1 MKKFKELMNKQWF
14 SNALAGCIT
23 VMFFLLMSNIDTV
36 FSGITQFLGYFSTI
50 VLGCVLAYLMNPL
63 AKWYKKNIFSKLKK
77 VKLESAKWTF
87 SVALAVA
94 TVVISLTVILL
105 LLIPQLIESI
115 TSFVGNIGSY
125 GASLVKFINETVVPD
140 SEKIDAAGV
149 KNFLASSED
158 IINKIV
164 DYISDNSSKIISLS
178 TNAGKG
184 VVNWVVS
191 FILSVYFLIG
201 KDKIKGGLKKFMSV
215 TMRSDVYSTSI
226 SFFSHCDAILNRY
239 IIFDLIDG
247 LIVGVLNAIFM
258 ALFGME
264 YIGLVS
270 VVIGV
275 TNLVP
280 TFGPMVGGTI
290 GAFIILMVKPWQ
302 AIVFII
308 FTLILQTCD
317 GYIIKPKLFG
327 NTFGVSGLLILLA
340 IVIGGNMFGIIGI
353 LLAIPA
359 AAILDYIYR
368 DIFIP
373 RLEKQ
378 RSETSI
384 RGIARKKVFE
394 GLGESK
400 AEAEEMPEEK
410 SEVSETAEEAKPE
423 TEQPVEAAETT
434 EQKDENETK

>member
-1 MKKFKELMNKQWF
+1 MKKFKELMSKQWF

-36 FSGITQFLGYFSTI
+36 FSGIYQFLGYFSTI

-63 AKWYKKNIFSKLKK
+63 AKWYNKVIFSKLKK
-77 VKLESAKWTF
+77 IKIESAKWTF

-94 TVVISLTVILL
+94 TVIIFLTVILL
-105 LLIPQLIESI
+105 LLIPQLLDSI
-115 TSFVGNIGSY
+115 TSFVANIGSY
-125 GASLVKFINETVVPD
+125 GKSLVKFINERFVPD
-140 SEKIDAAGV
+140 AEKGEAEGV

-201 KDKIKGGLKKFMSV
+201 KDKIKGGLKKLMSV

-226 SFFSHCDAILNRY
+226 LFFSRCDEILNRY

-247 LIVGVLNAIFM
+247 LIVGVLNAVFM

-280 TFGPMVGGTI
+280 TFGPMVGGVI
-290 GAFIILMVKPWQ
+290 GAFIILMVKPWH

-340 IVIGGNMFGIIGI
+340 IVIGGNMFGIVGI
-353 LLAIPA
+353 LLAIPT

-368 DIFIP
+368 DILIP

-378 RSETSI
+378 RSDTSL

-394 GLGESK
+394 GMNEESSESK
-400 AEAEEMPEEK
+400 VQENADVKK
-410 SEVSETAEEAKPE
+410 SESEQHTE
-423 TEQPVEAAETT
+423 TEQESEHDT
-434 EQKDENETK
+434 QKE

>member
-1 MKKFKELMNKQWF
+1 MKKFKELMEKQWF

-23 VMFFLLMSNIDTV
+23 VLFFLLMSNIDTV
-36 FSGITQFLGYFSTI
+36 FGGISQFLGYFSTI
-50 VLGCVLAYLMNPL
+50 VGGFVLAYLMNPL
-63 AKWYKKNIFSKLKK
+63 AKWYDKVIFSKLKK
-77 VKLESAKWTF
+77 EKLVNARWTF

-94 TVVISLTVILL
+94 TVVISLTLILL
-105 LLIPQLIESI
+105 LLIPQLLESI

-125 GASLVKFINETVVPD
+125 GKSLVKFINEKVVLD
-140 SEKIDAAGV
+140 DKKGEAIGV
-149 KNFLASSED
+149 KNFLSSSED

-191 FILSVYFLIG
+191 FILSVYFLIA
-201 KDKIKGGLKKFMSV
+201 KAKIKSGIKKFMSV

-226 SFFSHCDAILNRY
+226 SFFTHCDEILNRY

-247 LIVGVLNAIFM
+247 LIVGVVNAIFM
-258 ALFGME
+258 AMFGME

-280 TFGPMVGGTI
+280 TFGPMVGGVI
-290 GAFIILMVKPWQ
+290 GAFIVLMVKPWH
-302 AIVFII
+302 AIVFIV

-340 IVIGGNMFGIIGI
+340 IVIGGNMFGIVGI

-378 RSETSI
+378 RSENGM
-384 RGIARKKVFE
+384 RGYARKKVLE
-394 GLGESK
+394 INLGQNAENTDECETQNDDKSE
-400 AEAEEMPEEK
+400 AEAQQTEASDEK
-410 SEVSETAEEAKPE
+410 KPD
-423 TEQPVEAAETT
+423 TENKE
-434 EQKDENETK
+434 